1 MNSSI
6 TMANWWSHSVN
17 NLLINFK
24 TSVLL
29 LKWRIL
35 EYICSYWWSI
45 LNTTM
50 MIVLVFSQI
59 FHKELMNCTQTFKS
73 TTKSIFTSIIRFP
86 EILSFLLGDSSSIS
100 STLDEDNAGV
110 WKTENVSFLVANV
123 AAMYRHSNCHFLIH
137 YLQLRN
143 WFQYLHYLKVVFSL
157 LKNPSFIL

>member
-24 TSVLL
+24 TSVFL

-35 EYICSYWWSI
+35 EYICSYWWSV
-45 LNTTM
+45 LN
-50 MIVLVFSQI
+50 
-59 FHKELMNCTQTFKS
+59 N
-73 TTKSIFTSIIRFP
+73 TKSMFTSIIRFS

-100 STLDEDNAGV
+100 TLDEDNEGV